1 MFSLILSDTY
11 TSIPC
16 FGWTD
21 NLLDVQDPT
30 HDTVWGWGW
39 TGDQW
44 PDLMFLIDLYLWL
57 QTLDINQTPGH
68 STTAKYCHT
77 YEGRKITFTFYDV
90 DEIPSKGFVVDTD
103 QCFSYFNCIDSL
115 EDFFNWV

>member
-21 NLLDVQDPT
+21 DLLDVRDPT
-30 HDTVWGWGW
+30 DDTVWGWSW

-44 PDLMFLIDLYLWL
+44 PDLMVSIDLYLWL
-57 QTLDINQTPGH
+57 QKLDINRIPSH
-68 STTAKYCHT
+68 STTAKYCHK
-77 YEGRKITFTFYDV
+77 YEGRHGTFKITFTFYDV
-90 DEIPSKGFVVDTD
+90 DEIPSKGFVVHTD
-103 QCFSYFNCIDSL
+103 QSSS
-115 EDFFNWV
+115 